1 MRNIIVSIVML
12 CLLMTGCN
20 SRTPQYRIGVSQC
33 LDDAWRQKMN
43 YEMERELLLHPDMTL
58 SRRIAYGSNELQCAQ
73 IDSFIKERVDLLI
86 VSPNEAKQVQPAVTR
101 AYRAGIPVIVADRRV
116 PGDEWT
122 AFIGGDNYK
131 VGRLMA
137 QWVIGKASDK
147 GSKAKGKPFVVLE
160 VAGLPGSTP
169 ATLRHKGMME
179 GIEEAKEEGLVAKVE
194 MQSVMGSWYKENA
207 SEAVSA
213 YLRDHAIPDV
223 IVAHNDLMAIGAAE
237 AAGGVPIMGVD
248 GIQPGLRAIVE
259 GKITC
264 SATYSSRG
272 DMVIATAAQ
281 ILHGE
286 PFVRDTVLETTMIDA
301 SIAYPMLRQDEAIT
315 RDLETL
321 HLFQTQT
328 DSKWRQLRYD
338 KTLLITWLIVSIAL
352 FLLAAGYII
361 ANQFKL
367 QQEIKQEILPQ
378 LVDVQE
384 AIQLSHRDVAF
395 ADRLKQ
401 AVDDHLTDQNLSVEY
416 LGSMLQLS
424 RTQLFR
430 RVKTVTGKGPLDYIR
445 ERRLIRADQLLHTT
459 DMTVQQVALEL
470 CFSSPGY
477 FTKCYKEYFG
487 HLPSVR

>member
-1 MRNIIVSIVML
+1 MRNIITT
-12 CLLMTGCN
+12 LLVAAAFLTACN
-20 SRTPQYRIGVSQC
+20 TSQPQYRIGVSQC

-73 IDSFIKERVDLLI
+73 IDSFIAERVDLLI
-86 VSPNEAKQVQPAVTR
+86 VSPNEAEQVKPAVTR

-116 PGDEWT
+116 TGDEWT

-131 VGRLMA
+131 VGQLMA
-137 QWVIGKASDK
+137 QWVREQCTKHNSQFK
-147 GSKAKGKPFVVLE
+147 SSNFKSSNFTVLE

-169 ATLRHKGMME
+169 ATLRHKGLMDNLPE
-179 GIEEAKEEGLVAKVE
+179 GVVVH
-194 MQSVMGSWYKENA
+194 SVMGSWYREEAYKVVSEYLA
-207 SEAVSA
+207 S
-213 YLRDHAIPDV
+213 HPMPDL

-237 AAGGVPIMGVD
+237 AAGAVPIMGVD

-301 SIAYPMLRQDEAIT
+301 SIAYPILRQDEAIT

-328 DSKWRQLRYD
+328 ESKWKQLRYD
-338 KTLLITWLIVSIAL
+338 KTLLITWLIVSIVL

-361 ANQFKL
+361 ANQVKL
-367 QQEIKQEILPQ
+367 QRKIKSDILPQ
-378 LVDVQE
+378 LEDVQE

-401 AVDDHLTDQNLSVEY
+401 VVDDHLTDQNLSVEY

-470 CFSSPGY
+470 CFSSAGY

-487 HLPSVR
+487 HLPSER